1 MSEIIKN
8 GDIWDIGQTVNG
20 VSRFVFID
28 GIWYYYEERMVYEKC
43 TSDSKAGIPNSL
55 TEYEYGMHSITEVIW
70 DDAAMGHFKCRRV
83 GNINDLMRDMIVVK

>member
-28 GIWYYYEERMVYEKC
+28 GIWYYYEERTLFPK
-43 TSDSKAGIPNSL
+43 TGIPNSL
-55 TEYEYGMHSITEVIW
+55 TEYEYGMHSIAEVIC
-70 DDAAMGHFKCRRV
+70 DDAAMGDFKCRRV
-83 GNINDLMRDMIVVK
+83 GNINDLMDDMIVVK